1 MVGQTILHYQIRER
15 LGAGGM
21 GEIYKAQDTRLNR
34 TVAIKVL
41 LGQNSGDAELRRR
54 FIQEAQAASSLN
66 HPNIITV
73 YDIVSL
79 DKDGPPIAGRS
90 TGRVGEIMV
99 MEYVNGKTLTDLVPP
114 AGLGVPTV
122 LQYGVQIA
130 DGLNAAHAAGIVHR
144 DLKPGNIM
152 ATPQGLIKI
161 LDFGLAKLA
170 TPAGAVSLSDVT
182 QSVMPAPLTVQG
194 AIVGTV
200 SYMSPEQA
208 QGTRVDA
215 RSDIFSFGCVLYEM
229 VTGQKAFE
237 AESTLMT
244 LTAILRDEP
253 RPVAQL
259 TQGVPPELVQVID
272 RSLRKAPADRW
283 QSMRD
288 VHAELLK
295 LKQRSD
301 SGILTIPALPEA
313 RVESPRRM
321 ITAVAALFL
330 VALLAVYWWI
340 GHRGQAAPRVQTA
353 APVANPNAPPKPSA
367 LSPPILNNDAILEM
381 TKANV
386 APSIIIG
393 HIRSSQTHFILTT
406 SELIRLTKGGVAES
420 VIQTMR
426 DPTGSASAA
435 GKAADQNHTV
445 QVSGGVPFE
454 ITLVEDVEPDCQPGQ
469 RLRFRA
475 AKDVLSG
482 DTVVV
487 AKGAPVIGVIVDA
500 AKRKFLVHTTRPTYR
515 LSAVTAVDGS
525 ELKVRATPG
534 LLGESRKNPSFEP
547 IEGSRTKD
555 AIAPAGSR
563 FMAYFDGDQTVI
575 IKPPQP

>member
-1 MVGQTILHYQIRER
+1 MVGQTILHYQILEK

-41 LGQNSGDAELRRR
+41 LGANSGDAELRRR

-66 HPNIITV
+66 HPNIITI
-73 YDIVSL
+73 YDIISL
-79 DKDGPPIAGRS
+79 DSNGPVIAGQF
-90 TGRVGEIMV
+90 TGRVGEFMV
-99 MEYVNGKTLTDLVPP
+99 MEFVNGKTLIDLIPP
-114 AGLGVPTV
+114 GGMGSSTV
-122 LQYGVQIA
+122 LQYAVQIA

-170 TPAGAVSLSDVT
+170 SPAAVSLSDVT

-208 QGTRVDA
+208 QGTKVDA

-229 VTGQKAFE
+229 VTGHKAFE

-253 RPVAQL
+253 RPIPELAR
-259 TQGVPPELVQVID
+259 GVPAELVQVIH
-272 RSLRKAPADRW
+272 RSLRKAPGDRW

-301 SGILTIPALPEA
+301 SGVLTIAPVAET
-313 RVESPRRM
+313 RVEIPRRM
-321 ITAVAALFL
+321 LAMVAALFL
-330 VALLAVYWWI
+330 VALLAVYWWV
-340 GHRGQAAPRVQTA
+340 GHRGKPSPLAQTA
-353 APVANPNAPPKPSA
+353 APAANPNAPPKPSA
-367 LSPPILNNDAILEM
+367 LSPPFLNNDAILEM

-393 HIRSSQTHFILTT
+393 QIRSSQTHFSLTT
-406 SELIRLTKGGVAES
+406 SELIRLTKGGVAEA
-420 VIQTMR
+420 VIQAMR
-426 DPTGSASAA
+426 DPAGNASAA
-435 GKAADQNHTV
+435 SKAPDQNRTV
-445 QVSGGVPFE
+445 QVAGGARFE
-454 ITLVEDVEPDCQPGQ
+454 ITLMEDVEPDCQPGQ
-469 RLRFRA
+469 RLRFQA

-482 DTVVV
+482 DTVVI
-487 AKGAPVIGVIVDA
+487 AKGAPVTGLIADA
-500 AKRKFLVHTTRPTYR
+500 SKRKFLVHTTRPTYR
-515 LSAVTAVDGS
+515 LLGVTAVDGS
-525 ELKVRATPG
+525 ELKIRATPG
-534 LLGESRKNPSFEP
+534 LLGESRKNPSFDP
-547 IEGSRTKD
+547 IDGARTKD

-563 FMAYFDGDQTVI
+563 FMAYFDGDQSVT